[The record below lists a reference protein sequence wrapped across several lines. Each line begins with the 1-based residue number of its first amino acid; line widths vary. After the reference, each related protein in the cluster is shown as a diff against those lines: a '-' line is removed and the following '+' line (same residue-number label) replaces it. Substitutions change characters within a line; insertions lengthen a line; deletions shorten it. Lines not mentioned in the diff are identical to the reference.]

1 MVSVGRPF
9 RALNANITFTL
20 DNIFCTM
27 YYSIRKC
34 AFSISLQKID
44 TFRIFYAKLDIP
56 FSVNGSIGRRN
67 EIMFGGHYN
76 N

>member
-1 MVSVGRPF
+1 
-9 RALNANITFTL
+9 
-20 DNIFCTM
+20 M

-34 AFSISLQKID
+34 SFSISPQKID

-76 N
+76 DQIRYVKTMARNKKMLCVQNIIS